1 MTFKILKKQMLQ
13 KKGTRED
20 FPFDEHTLVFKV
32 LSKMFAL
39 VALDENPLRI
49 NLKCDPEHAE
59 GLRAIYPSVLPG
71 YYMNKRHWNT
81 VILDNS
87 IPDDIILEMIDESY
101 TLVVKG
107 LPKADRMKL
116 DME

>member
-1 MTFKILKKQMLQ
+1 MFFPLKKHILQ

-32 LSKMFAL
+32 LDKMFAL
-39 VALDENPLRI
+39 VSLDEDPLCM

-59 GLRAIYPSVLPG
+59 GLRAIYPAVLPG

-81 VILDNS
+81 IILDNS

-107 LPKADRMKL
+107 LPRADRKKL
-116 DME
+116 GLE